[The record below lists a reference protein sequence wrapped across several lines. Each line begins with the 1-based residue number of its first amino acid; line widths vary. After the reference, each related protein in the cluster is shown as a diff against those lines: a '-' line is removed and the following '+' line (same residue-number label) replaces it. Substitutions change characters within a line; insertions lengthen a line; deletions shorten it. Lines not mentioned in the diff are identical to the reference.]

1 MDIPEDVEANTL
13 GGLAISCLT
22 EIPEDGTVFEVD
34 CCGLHIKVDRFAER
48 RVESAIVTRVEP
60 VEAEEDKE

>member
-1 MDIPEDVEANTL
+1 MKAYLIL
-13 GGLAISCLT
+13 
-22 EIPEDGTVFEVD
+22 EDGTVFEVD